1 VLRALKKAER
11 TAAREGV
18 ELSAWEG
25 EFLTD
30 VAGRVKTYGR
40 AFADPDKGDPGQ
52 ALSQRQALKLRQ
64 ITAKAK
70 GEPSRPGRA
79 KRFGRRPGAPPRDET
94 PDETP
99 DRD

>member
-18 ELSAWEG
+18 ELSSWEG

-30 VAGRVKTYGR
+30 VADRVKTYGR
-40 AFADPDKGDPGQ
+40 AFADPDKGDAGQ

-70 GEPSRPGRA
+70 GESPFPNRA
-79 KRFGRRPGAPPRDET
+79 RSFGRRPGSAAPGEPPEED
-94 PDETP
+94 
-99 DRD
+99 

>member
-1 VLRALKKAER
+1 MLRALKKAER

-18 ELSAWEG
+18 ELSSWEG

-30 VAGRVKTYGR
+30 VADRVKTYGR

-70 GEPSRPGRA
+70 GEDKLQPRWKTRARKTPSEPE
-79 KRFGRRPGAPPRDET
+79 ET
-94 PDETP
+94 EE
-99 DRD
+99 

>member
-1 VLRALKKAER
+1 M
-11 TAAREGV
+11 

-70 GEPSRPGRA
+70 GEPAFPKMSRG
-79 KRFGRRPGAPPRDET
+79 FGRGARPAKPPGDEEVE
-94 PDETP
+94 D
-99 DRD
+99 

>member
-1 VLRALKKAER
+1 MLRALKKAER

-18 ELSAWEG
+18 ELSSWEE

-30 VAGRVKTYGR
+30 VADRVKTYGR

-52 ALSQRQALKLRQ
+52 ALKLRQ

-70 GEPSRPGRA
+70 GEATPPRRTG
-79 KRFGRRPGAPPRDET
+79 RFGRKPAPRTGPAVEP
-94 PDETP
+94 PDE
-99 DRD
+99 D

>member
-18 ELSAWEG
+18 ELSSWEG

-30 VAGRVKTYGR
+30 VAERVKTYGR
-40 AFADPDKGDPGQ
+40 AFADPDKGDAGQ

-64 ITAKAK
+64 ITSKAK
-70 GEPSRPGRA
+70 GESPFPNRS
-79 KRFGRRPGAPPRDET
+79 KRFGRKPGAGSATPGEP
-94 PDETP
+94 PDE
-99 DRD
+99 D

>member
-18 ELSAWEG
+18 ELSTWEG
-25 EFLTD
+25 EFLMD
-30 VAGRVKTYGR
+30 VADRVKTYGR

-64 ITAKAK
+64 ITSKAK
-70 GEPSRPGRA
+70 GESPFPGRA
-79 KRFGRRPGAPPRDET
+79 KRFGRKPDKRPASGGEPTDE
-94 PDETP
+94 D
-99 DRD
+99 

>member
-1 VLRALKKAER
+1 MLRALKKAER

-18 ELSAWEG
+18 ELSPWED
-25 EFLTD
+25 EFLTG
-30 VAGRVKTYGR
+30 VADRVKTYGR

-70 GEPSRPGRA
+70 GEPAIPPRRKG
-79 KRFGRRPGAPPRDET
+79 FGRKPPAASQAEADVE
-94 PDETP
+94 DAE
-99 DRD
+99 D

>member
-1 VLRALKKAER
+1 MLRALKKAER

-18 ELSAWEG
+18 ELSTWEG

-30 VAGRVKTYGR
+30 VADRVKTYGR

-64 ITAKAK
+64 ITSKAK
-70 GEPSRPGRA
+70 GESPFPGRA
-79 KRFGRRPGAPPRDET
+79 KRFGRKPDKGPASGGEPTDE
-94 PDETP
+94 D
-99 DRD
+99 